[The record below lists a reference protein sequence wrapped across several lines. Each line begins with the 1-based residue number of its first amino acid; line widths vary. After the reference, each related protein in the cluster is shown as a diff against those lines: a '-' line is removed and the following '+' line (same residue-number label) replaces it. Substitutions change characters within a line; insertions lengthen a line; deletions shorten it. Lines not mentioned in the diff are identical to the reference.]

1 MRIAVIGGGISGL
14 SIAQLLKNEHEVTVF
29 ETQKEAGGLIKCER
43 VNDCLYHKVGGH
55 VFNSK
60 NEEVLNW
67 FWSFFDKE
75 KEFVEAKR
83 NAKILIQNKIVG
95 YPLENHLFQLEKKD
109 ALDII
114 NELLFLSK
122 LPSKNP
128 FQYDNFHEY
137 LINTFGS
144 VLYKK
149 YFEPYNK
156 KIWQTD
162 LRTISMEWLEG
173 KLPMPNLSQIL
184 INNILREE
192 ETKMVHALFYYPR
205 YNGSQFI
212 VNKLRKDIN
221 LTLSAHIDRITSNDK
236 EIILNN
242 THYFDKVIYTG
253 DIRRL
258 VNMAIDIFDENN
270 IDISAVF
277 ALKSNGTS
285 TVFCETDDTDIS
297 WLYIPESFTKAHRI
311 IYTGNFSN
319 SNNNGSLRTT
329 CVVEFSGYL
338 SYDEMK
344 AEILKLPG
352 NLNPLSH
359 NYEANSYVI
368 QTKFTKSLIETIKSK
383 LSSRGIYLLGRF
395 SEWEYYNM
403 DKAIE
408 AAIGLKKQL
417 NTEFYSA

>member
-14 SIAQLLKNEHEVTVF
+14 SIAQLLKNEHDVTVF
-29 ETQKEAGGLIKCER
+29 EYQKEAGGLIKCER

-83 NAKILIQNKIVG
+83 NAKIFIKNKIIG
-95 YPLENHLFQLEKKD
+95 YPIENYIYQLEKKE
-109 ALDII
+109 ATNII
-114 NELLFLSK
+114 NELLLLYK
-122 LPSKNP
+122 LPTKDP
-128 FQYDNFHEY
+128 FTYDNFHDY
-137 LINTFGS
+137 LISTFGDI
-144 VLYKK
+144 LYKT

-162 LRTISMEWLEG
+162 LRTVSMEWLEG
-173 KLPMPNLSQIL
+173 KLPMPSLSEIVL
-184 INNILREE
+184 NNILREE
-192 ETKMVHALFYYPR
+192 ETKMVHSMFYYPR

-212 VNKLRKDIN
+212 ANKLRKDLNVN
-221 LTLSAHIDRITSNDK
+221 LSLHIDKITSQGN
-236 EIILNN
+236 EIILNDS
-242 THYFDKVIYTG
+242 HYYDKVIYTG
-253 DIRRL
+253 DVRKL
-258 VNMAIDIFDENN
+258 VTMAVEILEDNN
-270 IDISAVF
+270 IDISAILS
-277 ALKSNGTS
+277 LKSNGTS
-285 TVFCETDDTDIS
+285 TIFCETDDTDIS

-319 SNNNGSLRTT
+319 SNNNGSLKKT

-344 AEILKLPG
+344 SEIIKLPG
-352 NLNPLSH
+352 NLNPISH
-359 NYEANSYVI
+359 NYEPNSYVI
-368 QTKFTKSLIETIKSK
+368 QTKLTKSLIDMVKGK
-383 LSSRGIYLLGRF
+383 LSLKGIYLLGRF

-408 AAIGLKKQL
+408 AAMKLKKQIK
-417 NTEFYSA
+417 

>member
-14 SIAQLLKNEHEVTVF
+14 SIAQLLNNEHDVTVF

-83 NAKILIQNKIVG
+83 NAKIFIQNKIVG
-95 YPLENHLFQLEKKD
+95 YPIENYIYQLEKKD
-109 ALDII
+109 AINII

-122 LPSKNP
+122 LPAKDP
-128 FQYDNFHEY
+128 FTYDNFQDY
-137 LINTFGS
+137 LINSFGS
-144 VLYKK
+144 ILYEN
-149 YFEPYNK
+149 YFEPYNR

-162 LRTISMEWLEG
+162 LSSVSMEWLEG
-173 KLPMPNLSQIL
+173 KLPMPSLNEIVL
-184 INNILREE
+184 NNIFREE
-192 ETKMVHALFYYPR
+192 ETKMVHSMFYYPR

-212 VNKLRKDIN
+212 ANKLRKDLNVN
-221 LTLSAHIDRITSNDK
+221 LSLHIDKITSQDNQ
-236 EIILNN
+236 IILNDSL
-242 THYFDKVIYTG
+242 YFDKVIYTG
-253 DIRRL
+253 DVRKL
-258 VNMAIDIFDENN
+258 FTMAVEILEENS
-270 IDISAVF
+270 IDISAILS
-277 ALKSNGTS
+277 LKSNGTS
-285 TVFCETDDTDIS
+285 TIFCETDDTDIS

-319 SNNNGSLRTT
+319 SNNNGSLKKT

-344 AEILKLPG
+344 SEIIKLPG
-352 NLNPLSH
+352 NLNPISH
-359 NYEANSYVI
+359 NYEPNSYVI
-368 QTKFTKSLIETIKSK
+368 QTKVTKSLMDMIKGK
-383 LSSRGIYLLGRF
+383 LSSKGIYLLGRF

-408 AAIGLKKQL
+408 AALRLKKQL
-417 NTEFYSA
+417 NTE